1 MRPKYIE
8 TPEKLWQLFEQY
20 KESTLKEKI
29 NLPISHVKLGVIYL
43 DFYPPLTEQD
53 FERWL
58 ASEGILSQTKDYF
71 TNRDERY
78 SEFVPIVSRI
88 KNEIFSHNFKYASIG
103 AFKEN
108 LIARQLGL
116 SDKAE
121 SKIEHTGNINA
132 NFGNSVQPP
141 SQSKEST

>member
-1 MRPKYIE
+1 V
-8 TPEKLWQLFEQY
+8 T
-20 KESTLKEKI
+20 
-29 NLPISHVKLGVIYL
+29 
-43 DFYPPLTEQD
+43 
-53 FERWL
+53 
-58 ASEGILSQTKDYF
+58 
-71 TNRDERY
+71 
-78 SEFVPIVSRI
+78 IVSRI

-132 NFGNSVQPP
+132 NFGNSIQ
-141 SQSKEST
+141 STSESKEST